1 MRRNP
6 EKITKVKLS
15 IVIISW
21 NDLKYIADC
30 IRSIYAERLTMEFE
44 IIVTDNGSTDGSLDF
59 IGENFPQVRT
69 VANGANIGY
78 GPGNNAGFNVAVGEY
93 VLILNPDTLICPGT
107 LNKLVQY
114 ADRHPEA
121 AGFGCRA
128 KYPNG
133 VLQNPAQPTPTV
145 RGQLLAALNLRWLG
159 RFSRHLI
166 ADTYAGWD
174 RRSERE
180 IGYQAGMIM
189 LVRRAILKKVGGFDE
204 RFFHQFE
211 DADLGYRIWQTG
223 NSILYCPDAEIIHI
237 GGANRG
243 TYPIKVLLETQRSR
257 YKFFHKHYGM
267 ESAKRIR
274 RVALIEYGL
283 RYVLFSG
290 SRLLKMKDASDERAK
305 AYAVILK
312 WHWKLDPERFI
323 ENGEEPDLG
332 YKPLAPV
339 RKLPAK
345 NTPAESAVH
354 TA

>member
-1 MRRNP
+1 M
-6 EKITKVKLS
+6 KLS
-15 IVIISW
+15 VVIICW

-30 IRSIYAERLTMEFE
+30 LRSIYAEAIPMEFE
-44 IIVTDNGSTDGSLDF
+44 VIVTDNGSTDGSLDF
-59 IGENFPQVRT
+59 IRQHFPQVRI

-78 GPGNNAGFNVAVGEY
+78 GPGNNAGFNVAIGEY
-93 VLILNPDTLICPGT
+93 VLILNPDTLICPGA
-107 LNKLVQY
+107 LNKLVEY

-133 VLQNPAQPTPTV
+133 VLQDPAQPTPTV
-145 RGQLLAALNLRWLG
+145 RGQLLAALYLRWLG
-159 RFSRHLI
+159 RFSSHLI

-189 LVRRAILKKVGGFDE
+189 LVRRSVLKSVGGFDE

-223 NSILYCPDAEIIHI
+223 SSILYCPDAEIIHI

-243 TYPIKVLLETQRSR
+243 TYPIKVILETQRSR
-257 YKFFHKHYGM
+257 YKFFHKHYGLK
-267 ESAKRIR
+267 SAKRIR
-274 RVALIEYGL
+274 RVSLIEYGL
-283 RYVLFSG
+283 RYVLYNV
-290 SRLLKMKDASDERAK
+290 SRLLKRKGASEERVK
-305 AYAVILK
+305 ACGIILK
-312 WHWKLDPERFI
+312 WHWKLDPARFL

-332 YKPLAPV
+332 YKPLAPA
-339 RKLPAK
+339 RKLAEK
-345 NTPAESAVH
+345 NATAESAVH